1 MPERTPAAAIQ
12 RDEETGLFKTH
23 AARLSTKVRAVVC
36 TSPANVED
44 ACSFAWLQLLRY
56 QPARESAL
64 AWLCTTA
71 IREAL
76 RLDRRAKRTVS
87 LEDDELPSLVDRR
100 QDLDRQIDVLF
111 AREAIAAA
119 RLRPREARLVGL
131 RVCGYDR
138 RAMAELTGESE
149 RTVDRQLVRA
159 QRKLAFARLAQR
171 EAIR

>member
-1 MPERTPAAAIQ
+1 MPEPIPPAALQ
-12 RDEETGLFKTH
+12 HDEETDLFKTH
-23 AARLSTKVRAVVC
+23 AAHLSASVRAVVS

-56 QPARESAL
+56 QPTRETAFS
-64 AWLCTTA
+64 WLCTTA
-71 IREAL
+71 IREAV

-87 LEDDELPSLVDRR
+87 LERDELPSLVDRR
-100 QDLDRQIDVLF
+100 QDLDHRVDVLF

-119 RLRPREARLVGL
+119 RLRPRESRLLGL
-131 RVCGYDR
+131 RAGGYDR
-138 RAMAELTGESE
+138 RSMTVLTGESE

-159 QRKLAFARLAQR
+159 QRKLAFARLAQK